1 SERERRSV
9 QEHLELLSERV
20 WRHTIVLFT
29 WGERLGDTTIEQH
42 IERGGEELQWLVEK
56 CGNRYH
62 VLNNRNR
69 GDGTRVTELLDKIE
83 EMAENRGDMFVSEEN
98 LQELKQRSRE
108 SLRER
113 GEEQPMKRR
122 NRIDSYDHIPP
133 NRLMYI
139 RRGIKRKRTT
149 PLGLTAPP
157 APVKRCAVRKKHNHK
172 RNGAVAGRL
181 VTVVDTPGW
190 DLESIKDNAE
200 WVREEIKFSLS
211 LCPPGPH
218 ALLLVIPV
226 GSVSERERRA
236 AQEHLELIS
245 ERVWRHTIVLF
256 TWGERLGD
264 TTIEQHIERGGQ
276 ELQRLVEEFG
286 EKYYAFKNKSR
297 DGTQVTELL
306 EMIEEMVAENRGQ
319 FFTVKMYQEDNEQ
332 KLQILEDEIRN
343 LTMEID
349 QVNQEMFQVDES
361 KYDSQLK
368 GKEKI
373 LIVLEGDQRRLREK
387 KESLE
392 KQKNLKVEEVR
403 NIKKYLRRWLPEC
416 SEGKAR
422 EGGKSHSAPR
432 AEDQRAEPSSTMTPG
447 LTASALGGAVGS
459 VLWPAVVSLIG
470 AAAWSA
476 LASGLMEQKEAV
488 RDRH

>member
-1 SERERRSV
+1 MLAKNRGGHYETDKSVIQMMTEKSEEMENRRQKVIKKPTVRLGGEGGRAASHEA
-9 QEHLELLSERV
+9 QRLPELR
-20 WRHTIVLFT
+20 IVLL
-29 WGERLGDTTIEQH
+29 GERHAGKSSAGNTILGREQFDT
-42 IERGGEELQWLVEK
+42 G
-56 CGNRYH
+56 
-62 VLNNRNR
+62 
-69 GDGTRVTELLDKIE
+69 RVTEQCVRRQE
-83 EMAENRGDMFVSEEN
+83 E
-98 LQELKQRSRE
+98 
-108 SLRER
+108 
-113 GEEQPMKRR
+113 
-122 NRIDSYDHIPP
+122 
-133 NRLMYI
+133 
-139 RRGIKRKRTT
+139 
-149 PLGLTAPP
+149 
-157 APVKRCAVRKKHNHK
+157 
-172 RNGAVAGRL
+172 VAGRL

-373 LIVLEGDQRRLREK
+373 LIVLEGDQRRLQEK